1 MIKKYIS
8 RNKKRI
14 SRNKLTQSIKRLF
27 RTYIK
32 KLEKTRTKKELQD
45 TISLPQ
51 GKNHQVNDKLTIYS

>member
-8 RNKKRI
+8 RKKKHI

-32 KLEKTRTKKELQD
+32 NLKKLEQKKELQD
-45 TISLPQ
+45 TIRLPL
-51 GKNHQVNDKLTIYS
+51 GKK